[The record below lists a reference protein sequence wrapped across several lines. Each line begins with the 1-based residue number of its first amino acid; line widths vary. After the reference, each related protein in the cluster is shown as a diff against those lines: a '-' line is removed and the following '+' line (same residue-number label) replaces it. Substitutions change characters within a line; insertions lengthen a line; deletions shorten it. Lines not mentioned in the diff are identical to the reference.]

1 MMENGLI
8 GEENRGLSVG
18 ELFRIFWRNLWKI
31 IVVTL
36 IGVIAGVTYS
46 TRFVTPK
53 YTATGYLTYKATIS
67 AEIAGTLNST
77 FTSSVLAEKIVGN
90 LSTQNITFS
99 DGKTI
104 SISDVS
110 AGLVSTA
117 TINSTRT
124 YAVKFSSE
132 DPSIVVDVINV
143 AIDTYMT
150 FIEENDSFSTLETNL
165 STYSKADSYSY
176 TGASKK
182 VIVLAFTLG
191 AFVVSTFIFAFIDID
206 KGVIRSKSDVFDFGL
221 REIFL
226 LKSDEKKQSLKEF
239 FSLQTLKDL
248 FKPKTKGPYQT
259 DSVLEL
265 QNFIDGS
272 ILSKQVRTI
281 LLSQIKPNYLG
292 VHLASDLAKVYA
304 LNGKKTLII
313 DTASEAK
320 NSSSDIISLAEGT
333 TKEIASENGVAHIS
347 MPDSPYLIDSLK
359 SQEVDSYIVKLIS
372 EFDYIIINTNN
383 VVNDSIPLLLAKY
396 ADAIVL
402 PVVAGVDNKKQFV
415 ESFNRLAT
423 IKEDSLPITVLVK

>member
-46 TRFVTPK
+46 SGVMTPR
-53 YTATGYLTYKATIS
+53 YTATGYLTYKNTIS
-67 AEIAGTLNST
+67 AEIASTLNST
-77 FTSSVLAEKIVGN
+77 FKSSVVAERVVEN
-90 LSTQNITFS
+90 LEITFAS
-99 DGKTI
+99 GKAITAQDITGGI
-104 SISDVS
+104 SSNAVAS
-110 AGLVSTA
+110 S
-117 TINSTRT
+117 SRT
-124 YAVKFSSE
+124 YAVTFSSS
-132 DPSIVVDVINV
+132 DPSIVVKVINETM
-143 AIDTYMT
+143 DTYT
-150 FIEENDSFSTLETNL
+150 DFLSNNDSFSAIAPNV
-165 STYSKADSYSY
+165 SIYQRASSYAY
-176 TGASKK
+176 TGTSKK
-182 VIVLAFTLG
+182 IVVLAFTL
-191 AFVVSTFIFAFIDID
+191 AFFVISTFIFAYIDID

-248 FKPKTKGPYQT
+248 FKPKTKGPYQA

-313 DTASEAK
+313 DTANEVK
-320 NSSSDIISLAEGT
+320 NHSSDIVSLAEGSA
-333 TKEIASENGVAHIS
+333 KEIASENGVAYIS

-359 SQEVDSYIVKLIS
+359 SQKVDSYIIKLIS

-383 VVNDSIPLLLAKY
+383 VVNDSIPLLLGKY

-402 PVVAGVDNKKQFV
+402 PVVAGVDNKKQFT

-423 IKEDSLPITVLVK
+423 IKENALPITVLVK

>member
-31 IVVTL
+31 ILITL

-46 TRFVTPK
+46 SRFVTPK
-53 YTATGYLTYKATIS
+53 YTATGYLTYKNTINS
-67 AEIAGTLNST
+67 EIANTLNST
-77 FTSSVLAEKIVGN
+77 FSSSIVAERVVEN
-90 LSTQNITFS
+90 LEITFAN
-99 DGKTI
+99 GKAITTQDII
-104 SISDVS
+104 SGISSNAV
-110 AGLVSTA
+110 A
-117 TINSTRT
+117 NSSRT
-124 YAVKFSSE
+124 YAVSFSSS
-132 DPSIVVDVINV
+132 DPSIVVKVINES
-143 AIDTYMT
+143 IDTYID
-150 FIEENDSFSTLETNL
+150 FLSNNDSFSAIAPNV
-165 STYSKADSYSY
+165 SIYQKASSYAY
-176 TGASKK
+176 TGTSKK
-182 VIVLAFTLG
+182 IIVLAFSL
-191 AFVVSTFIFAFIDID
+191 AFFVISTFVFAYIDID
-206 KGVIRSKSDVFDFGL
+206 KGVIRGKSDVFDFGF

-226 LKSDEKKQSLKEF
+226 LNSDKKKKSLKEI

-248 FKPKTKGPYQT
+248 FRPKTNGPYQA
-259 DSVLEL
+259 DSILDL

-272 ILSKQVRTI
+272 VLNKQVRTI

-313 DTASEAK
+313 DTANEVK
-320 NSSSDIISLAEGT
+320 NHSSDIVSLAEGSA
-333 TKEIASENGVAHIS
+333 KEIASENGVAYIS

-359 SQEVDSYIVKLIS
+359 SQKVDSYIIKLIS

-383 VVNDSIPLLLAKY
+383 VVNDSIPLLLGKY

-402 PVVAGVDNKKQFV
+402 PVVAGVDNKKQFT

-423 IKEDSLPITVLVK
+423 IKENALPITVLVK